1 MNARS
6 LTLLAGATVLVGAVA
21 AITLHHG
28 ESAVQSTPGGGKLLP
43 NLAASLNDVATIE
56 LKRKDGI
63 TTLSRTGESWGLAE
77 KKGYPVDMASIRK
90 TLIGLSDLASTEA
103 KTDDPKS
110 YAKLGVDEPGTEGST
125 ATLVTLKDGGGKELA
140 ALIVGKDHSSK
151 NFSGPH
157 QVYVRKPG
165 EARSW
170 LATGETDLKEK
181 GADWL
186 DKKILEV
193 KRERI
198 RAAEIRHAD
207 GEVVVVDRDK
217 PETKDFTLH
226 DIPEGKELSYPSAPS
241 SIADALG
248 YLNLEDVVPAAEFDM
263 KEGMSGTAK
272 FSCFDGL
279 TVTVTTKEVGDKT
292 YARFEVSYEKP
303 PESAGPP
310 ALPDSEA
317 KKDSTG
323 EPAQPDEAEKK
334 SEGDVKAAADKPKAK
349 TPEEVQKEAA
359 DLNTRL
365 SNWVYQIPSYNK
377 SSFEKKKSELLKDRA
392 PPPPSPD
399 TGEGKEAPKSAPSA
413 GDTVP
418 PSNPPPASKPAE
430 KPADPTP
437 PKGDGKGDGSKPQTP
452 PGSKPPR
459 SSVR

>member
-6 LTLLAGATVLVGAVA
+6 LTLLAGATLLVAVVA

-28 ESAVQSTPGGGKLLP
+28 ESAVQSTTGSGKLFP
-43 NLAASLNDVATIE
+43 NLAASINDVATIE
-56 LKRKDGI
+56 LKRKDGV

-77 KKGYPVDMASIRK
+77 KKGYPVDMAAVRK
-90 TLIGLSDLASTEA
+90 TLIGFCDLAGAEP

-125 ATLVTLKDGGGKELA
+125 GTLVTLKDGSGKELA
-140 ALIVGKDHSSK
+140 SLIVGKDHSSK

-207 GEVVVVDRDK
+207 GEVVVIDRDK

-248 YLNLEDVVPAAEFDM
+248 YLNLEDVVSAAEFDM
-263 KEGMSGTAK
+263 KEGTSGTAK

-279 TVTVTTKEVGDKT
+279 IVTVTTKEVADKT

-303 PESAGPP
+303 PETAGPP
-310 ALPDSEA
+310 TLPESDA
-317 KKDSTG
+317 KQDSTG
-323 EPAQPDEAEKK
+323 EPAKTDDAGKK
-334 SEGDVKAAADKPKAK
+334 NEGDAKAAADKPKAK
-349 TPEEVQKEAA
+349 TPEEIQKEVAG
-359 DLNTRL
+359 LNARL

-377 SSFEKKKSELLKDRA
+377 SSFEKKKGELLKDKA
-392 PPPPSPD
+392 PPPPMPESGD
-399 TGEGKEAPKSAPSA
+399 AKDASKSTPFDENA
-413 GDTVP
+413 VP
-418 PSNPPPASKPAE
+418 PSNPPPAE
-430 KPADPTP
+430 KPVDPKP
-437 PKGDGKGDGSKPQTP
+437 PKGDGSKPETP
-452 PGSKPPR
+452 PESKPPR
-459 SSVR
+459 SSVG

>member
-6 LTLLAGATVLVGAVA
+6 LTLLAGATVLVGVVA

-28 ESAVQSTPGGGKLLP
+28 ESAVQSTPSGGKLFP
-43 NLAASLNDVATIE
+43 NLAASINDVAAIE
-56 LKRKDGI
+56 LKRKDGV

-77 KKGYPVDMASIRK
+77 KRGYPVDMSAVRK
-90 TLIGLSDLASTEA
+90 TLIGLSDLAGAEQ

-125 ATLVTLKDGGGKELA
+125 GTLVTLRDGGGKELA
-140 ALIVGKDHSSK
+140 SLIVGKDHSSK

-207 GEVVVVDRDK
+207 GEVVVIDRDK
-217 PETKDFTLH
+217 PETKDFALH

-263 KEGMSGTAK
+263 KEGTSGTAK

-279 TVTVTTKEVGDKT
+279 TVTVTTKEVADKT

-310 ALPDSEA
+310 TQPASDA
-317 KKDSTG
+317 KDSTT
-323 EPAQPDEAEKK
+323 EPPKTDEAEK
-334 SEGDVKAAADKPKAK
+334 KAAADKPKAK
-349 TPEEVQKEAA
+349 TPEEVQKEVA
-359 DLNTRL
+359 DLNARL

-377 SSFEKKKSELLKDRA
+377 SSFEKKKSELLKDKA
-392 PPPPSPD
+392 PPPLSPE
-399 TGEGKEAPKSAPSA
+399 TGDAKEASKSAPS
-413 GDTVP
+413 GEGLVP
-418 PSNPPPASKPAE
+418 PSNPPPTSKPAE
-430 KPADPTP
+430 KPVDPTP
-437 PKGDGKGDGSKPQTP
+437 PKGDGSKPETP

>member
-6 LTLLAGATVLVGAVA
+6 LTLLAGATALVGVVA
-21 AITLHHG
+21 AITLHHD
-28 ESAVQSTPGGGKLLP
+28 ESAVQSTPSGGKLFP
-43 NLAASLNDVATIE
+43 NLAASVNDVAVIE
-56 LKRKDGI
+56 LKRKDGV

-77 KKGYPVDMASIRK
+77 KKGYPVDMAAVRK
-90 TLIGLSDLASTEA
+90 TLIGLCDLAAAEP

-125 ATLVTLKDGGGKELA
+125 GTLVTLKDGSGKELA
-140 ALIVGKDHSSK
+140 SLIVGKDHSSK

-186 DKKILEV
+186 DRKILEV

-207 GEVVVVDRDK
+207 GEVVVIDRDK
-217 PETKDFTLH
+217 PETKDFALH
-226 DIPEGKELSYPSAPS
+226 DIPEGKELTYPSAPS

-263 KEGMSGTAK
+263 KEGTSGTAK

-279 TVTVTTKEVGDKT
+279 TVTVTTKEVADKT

-303 PESAGPP
+303 PESAGPTPPP
-310 ALPDSEA
+310 APDAKDAPSDAPKTEETDKKGEA
-317 KKDSTG
+317 D
-323 EPAQPDEAEKK
+323 A
-334 SEGDVKAAADKPKAK
+334 KAAADKPKSK
-349 TPEEVQKEAA
+349 TPEEVQKEVA
-359 DLNTRL
+359 DLNARL

-377 SSFEKKKSELLKDRA
+377 SSFEKKKSELIKDKA
-392 PPPPSPD
+392 PPPASPE
-399 TGEGKEAPKSAPSA
+399 TGGAQETPKSAPSGEDA
-413 GDTVP
+413 VP

-430 KPADPTP
+430 KPGEKPVDPTP
-437 PKGDGKGDGSKPQTP
+437 PKGD
-452 PGSKPPR
+452 GSKPPR

>member
-1 MNARS
+1 
-6 LTLLAGATVLVGAVA
+6 VLVAAVA

-28 ESAVQSTPGGGKLLP
+28 ESAVQATPGAGKLFP
-43 NLAASLNDVATIE
+43 GLAASINDVATIE
-56 LKRKDGI
+56 LKRKDSV

-77 KKGYPVDMASIRK
+77 KKGYPVDMAAVRK
-90 TLIGLSDLASTEA
+90 TLIGFTELDGA
-103 KTDDPKS
+103 EPKTDDPKS
-110 YAKLGVDEPGTEGST
+110 YSKLGVDEPGTEGSIS
-125 ATLVTLKDGGGKELA
+125 TLVTLKDGSGKELA
-140 ALIVGKDHSSK
+140 ALIVGKDHPSK
-151 NFSGPH
+151 SFSGPH

-207 GEVVVVDRDK
+207 GEVLVVDRDK
-217 PETKDFTLH
+217 ADTKEFTLH

-248 YLNLEDVVPAAEFDM
+248 YLNLEDVLPAGEFDM
-263 KEGMSGTAK
+263 KEGTSGTAK

-279 TVTVTTKEVGDKT
+279 TVTVTTKDAGEKT

-303 PESAGPP
+303 PETAGPP
-310 ALPDSEA
+310 TPPEA
-317 KKDSTG
+317 EPKKDSTG
-323 EPAQPDEAEKK
+323 EPVTTDVAEKK
-334 SEGDVKAAADKPKAK
+334 SEGDPKAAPDKPKSK

-359 DLNTRL
+359 DLNARL
-365 SNWVYQIPSYNK
+365 SNWVFQIPSYNK
-377 SSFEKKKSELLKDRA
+377 SSFEKKKSELLKDKA
-392 PPPPSPD
+392 PPPPTPEA
-399 TGEGKEAPKSAPSA
+399 GAGKEAPQPAPTD
-413 GDTVP
+413 GDAVP
-418 PSNPPPASKPAE
+418 PSRPPPSGKPAE

-437 PKGDGKGDGSKPQTP
+437 PKGDGKGDGSKPPTP
-452 PGSKPPR
+452 PESKPPR
-459 SSVR
+459 